1 MNIKSLNKKKLPIVK
16 IDESLEKFKD
26 KVLFKDK
33 LDNANEI
40 LKTVGLPK

>member
-26 KVLFKDK
+26 MVLFKDK
-33 LDNANEI
+33 LDNANEV